1 MSFQKIHCIALNGL
15 EVFAHHGYYPE
26 EQLIGG
32 RFLVDVKVET
42 DFSSAAV
49 NDDLGATL
57 NYETLFEI
65 VQEEMKTASK
75 LLEHV
80 GQRIINR
87 IALISVKIQRI
98 EVKIEKLNPPFA
110 AKIKS
115 SSITI
120 TYLKPNH
127 AIQ

>member
-15 EVFAHHGYYPE
+15 EVFANHGYYPE

-32 RFLVDVKVET
+32 KFKVDVKVET
-42 DFSSAAV
+42 DFSSAAIT
-49 NDDLGATL
+49 DDLGATL
-57 NYETLFEI
+57 NYESLFEI
-65 VQEEMKTASK
+65 VSEEMKTPSK

-80 GQRIINR
+80 GQRIVDR

-110 AKIKS
+110 AKIQS
-115 SSITI
+115 SSIGI

-127 AIQ
+127 AI